1 MLAINVVQMAMIEV
15 IDMVLM
21 ANGGVATA
29 WAMNM
34 RTCTSRL
41 ISAGHWG
48 VPFLF
53 GCVLAASRLRN
64 RSYSE
69 EQYIADG
76 STITPEARLEFR
88 LSMV

>member
-1 MLAINVVQMAMIEV
+1 MLAINVMQMAMIEV

-29 WAMNM
+29 WAMNV

-41 ISAGHWG
+41 ISAGHRG

-64 RSYSE
+64 RVFIMFQKSS
-69 EQYIADG
+69 IAGWRYDDAQA
-76 STITPEARLEFR
+76 TL
-88 LSMV
+88 